1 MGFKFWK
8 KETPTTIENYKI
20 IKRKRKGGKNLDR
33 QQRKLA
39 KKGSEREERIKKSF
53 PKGLTPLAGVIV
65 IWLIKVTFV

>member
-39 KKGSEREERIKKSF
+39 EMQERERKS
-53 PKGLTPLAGVIV
+53 
-65 IWLIKVTFV
+65 